1 MEKNIILLSSH
12 FYNNRIQ
19 AKYERIANELD
30 INKYGILLLF
40 NKDEEAIDIVAK
52 DVKYYATDSNSIN
65 ELRYLLAEL
74 I

>member
-40 NKDEEAIDIVAK
+40 NNN
-52 DVKYYATDSNSIN
+52 T
-65 ELRYLLAEL
+65 LLIL
-74 I
+74 M